1 VNRSTVLGRLQVV
14 SGRRQI
20 KFRVLRWSYGHEVW
34 TCGAVAFA
42 VPRRRQLSDG
52 VVRHI
57 RLKVEPVLGEGWW
70 RK

>member
-1 VNRSTVLGRLQVV
+1 VNRSALLGRLLVV

-20 KFRVLRWSYGHEVW
+20 SCRILLWGYQHEIW
-34 TCGAVAFA
+34 ACGGVAFA

-57 RLKVEPVLGEGWW
+57 RLQLESVLGEGWW
-70 RK
+70 Q